1 MAIEVSSDKAVCTK
15 CGTEYSRRK
24 GYFPVSYA
32 LLHKGIGY
40 IPVCKDCIDTMYN
53 AYLSQCNNAEDA
65 VRQVCRKLDLYWS
78 KKVFDVVARKT
89 TTRSMMTQYIAKINT
104 VTYAGKS
111 YDDTLSEE
119 GSLWNFE
126 TSITSVNIP
135 QAEEVE
141 DSGEEVDEDIIAFWG
156 TGYTPEMYNELER
169 KRAYWVSKFPENTVL
184 DVGTETIIKQICGLE
199 LDISRDR
206 AAGRAVDKSINA
218 LNTLLGSANMKPA
231 QQKND
236 GDGALEN
243 TPFGVWVRKWENQRP
258 IPEPDPELKDVDGII
273 RYISIWFLGHLC
285 KMLGIKNTYCKLYE
299 DELAKMRIERP
310 EYEDDDDETMFN
322 NIFNSDSNNDDS
334 GGVDDEP

>member
-53 AYLSQCNNAEDA
+53 TYLSQCNNAEDA

-78 KKVFDVVARKT
+78 KKVFDVVAKKT

-126 TSITSVNIP
+126 TSIASINTP
-135 QAEEVE
+135 QAGEVE

-218 LNTLLGSANMKPA
+218 LNTLLGSVNMKPA

-334 GGVDDEP
+334 GGVNDES

>member
-15 CGTEYSRRK
+15 CGTGYGRRK

-40 IPVCKDCIDTMYN
+40 IPVCKECIDTMYN
-53 AYLSQCNNAEDA
+53 TYLAQCNNAENA

-78 KKVFDVVARKT
+78 KNVFEIVARKSA
-89 TTRSMMTQYIAKINT
+89 TRSMMTQYIAKINT

-126 TSITSVNIP
+126 NNVASIDIP
-135 QAEEVE
+135 QIQEQEIE
-141 DSGEEVDEDIIAFWG
+141 DSGEEVDEDIVAFWG
-156 TGYTPEMYNELER
+156 AGYTPEMYNELER
-169 KRAYWVSKFPENTVL
+169 KRAYWVSKFPEGTVL

-206 AAGRAVDKSINA
+206 AAGRSVDKSINA
-218 LNTLLGSANMKPA
+218 LNTLLGSANMKPT

-236 GDGALEN
+236 GDSALES
-243 TPFGVWVRKWENQRP
+243 TPFGVWVRRWENQRP
-258 IPEPDPELKDVDGII
+258 IPEPDP
-273 RYISIWFLGHLC
+273 
-285 KMLGIKNTYCKLYE
+285 
-299 DELAKMRIERP
+299 
-310 EYEDDDDETMFN
+310 
-322 NIFNSDSNNDDS
+322 
-334 GGVDDEP
+334 